1 MICSNFSMH
10 CSTACLSVSVT
21 FCRASITVSRAPDSG
36 LPVAGEEWVE
46 LELELEEG
54 EGVSRTGIR
63 DDSILGLRVVM
74 MLDTA
79 IRLAGYVARPK

>member
-1 MICSNFSMH
+1 M
-10 CSTACLSVSVT
+10 
-21 FCRASITVSRAPDSG
+21 
-36 LPVAGEEWVE
+36 E

-63 DDSILGLRVVM
+63 EDSMLGRRVVM
-74 MLDTA
+74 ILDTA